1 MTSSSLSRPQF
12 SGRLALQQR
21 VLPLYR
27 RPFVEAL
34 GSACRD
40 GLSVFAGQPLPREGI
55 VTTKELDAAEFV
67 SARNWHLADPS
78 SRLYLCWQW
87 GILRWLRDWNP
98 DALIVE
104 ANPRYLS
111 TRLAVRWMHSRGR
124 IVLGWGLGAPALSGI
139 LAPLRRNSRLTF
151 LHSLDGVIAYSQKG
165 AQEYRT
171 LGLPPERVFVAVN
184 ASMPKPTSP
193 PPERPPHFRGRP
205 TVLFVGR
212 LQARKRIDILLRACA
227 ALPGNL
233 QPRLIIVGDGPAREE
248 FEALAEVVYPS
259 AEFVGAKYSDEVA
272 AYFAAADLF
281 ALPGTGGL
289 AVQQAMSY
297 GLPVIVARGDGT
309 QDDLVRPQNGWQVPP
324 GDQAAFTNALH
335 VALSDVSSLRQM
347 GRESY
352 RIVTEE
358 VNIESMVVDFVNAL
372 HILEDSK

>member
-1 MTSSSLSRPQF
+1 
-12 SGRLALQQR
+12 
-21 VLPLYR
+21 
-27 RPFVEAL
+27 
-34 GSACRD
+34 
-40 GLSVFAGQPLPREGI
+40 
-55 VTTKELDAAEFV
+55 
-67 SARNWHLADPS
+67 
-78 SRLYLCWQW
+78 
-87 GILRWLRDWNP
+87 
-98 DALIVE
+98 
-104 ANPRYLS
+104 
-111 TRLAVRWMHSRGR
+111 
-124 IVLGWGLGAPALSGI
+124 
-139 LAPLRRNSRLTF
+139 
-151 LHSLDGVIAYSQKG
+151 
-165 AQEYRT
+165 
-171 LGLPPERVFVAVN
+171 
-184 ASMPKPTSP
+184 
-193 PPERPPHFRGRP
+193 
-205 TVLFVGR
+205 

-297 GLPVIVARGDGT
+297 GLPVIVAQGDGT
-309 QDDLVRPQNGWQVPP
+309 QDDLVRPGNGWQVPP